1 MRNVL
6 DMSALDSSPWED
18 FLSPVVRWAKA
29 LFSLFLFIWFGIR
42 TLLTMYVLVCKDRLA
57 YFSLQ
62 E

>member
-1 MRNVL
+1 
-6 DMSALDSSPWED
+6 MSALDNSPWED

-29 LFSLFLFIWFGIR
+29 LFSLFLFMWFGIR
-42 TLLTMYVLVCKDRLA
+42 SLLYMYVLVCKDRLA